1 MHTSGRRRLRAA
13 FFLAVG
19 IGMTGLALL
28 AYALGLLG
36 SFERQTIDVRFSIR
50 GERMPPNLVMVSID
64 EASINHFGHWPFPRS
79 RHAAVIDNLRES
91 GAKVIAFDVQF
102 TEATALAEDNA
113 LIDAVERAR
122 GKVVLATTEVGP
134 HGSTNVFGGDD
145 VVRSVGA
152 RVGDSQL
159 PNDRYAV
166 LRRMPYSVLG
176 LKNFALVAAETAL
189 GRRIDRSQLGGSTA
203 WIDYA
208 GPPGTIPAVSF
219 WRVAKGK
226 FSRDRFR
233 DKVVVVGA
241 AALTIQDVHA
251 TSTSGSGLMA
261 GVEVQGNEIS
271 TALRGFPLKG
281 APGYLNVLLIV
292 LLGLIAPAVSLR
304 RSPQVALTA
313 SLATGGLFAV
323 ATQLAFDHGLI
334 LAFVAPLTSLVLSS
348 AGALAMHYVIAT
360 FERERVRDV
369 FSRFVPEQVVD
380 QVLARTDADLRLG
393 GRQVVATVMF
403 TDLRGFTSSAETMP
417 ADKVIELLNQYLG
430 EMSEAILAH
439 GGTLLSYLGDGI
451 LAVFGA
457 PIDQTD
463 HADRALATS
472 REMLDERLPRFN
484 AWLGEHGLGEGYKMG
499 IGLNT
504 GPVMS
509 GNVGHTRRLEY
520 TAIGDTVN
528 TASRIE
534 GMTKGTSHSLFLAE
548 STYTL
553 LTTADGLVFVDE
565 FEVRGRKQKVKV
577 WGMIAPPVAA
587 PEPQPE
593 SVEAPAQVEPI

>member
-1 MHTSGRRRLRAA
+1 MQTSGRRRLRAT
-13 FFLAVG
+13 FFFAVS

-28 AYALGLLG
+28 AHGLGLLDG
-36 SFERQTIDVRFSIR
+36 FERQTIDTRFSIR
-50 GERMPPNLVMVSID
+50 GEKRPPNLVIVAID
-64 EASINHFGHWPFPRS
+64 EASIKRLGQWPFRRS
-79 RHAAVIDNLRES
+79 LHAAVIDNLRES

-102 TEATALAEDNA
+102 TEPTVETEDNA

-134 HGSTNVFGGDD
+134 NGSTNVFGGDD

-176 LKNFALVAAETAL
+176 LKNFAIVTAEVAR
-189 GRRIDRSQLGGSTA
+189 GRRVDHSQLGGSTA

-208 GPPGTIPAVSF
+208 GPPGTIPAVSY

-226 FSRDRFR
+226 FPRNRFR
-233 DKVVVVGA
+233 HKVVVVGA
-241 AALTIQDVHA
+241 TAITLQDVHA
-251 TSTSGSGLMA
+251 TSTSGSDLMA
-261 GVEVQGNEIS
+261 GLEVQANEVS

-281 APGYLNVLLIV
+281 APGYVDVLLIV
-292 LLGLIAPAVSLR
+292 LLGLIAPAVSMR
-304 RSPQVALTA
+304 RPPVVALTA
-313 SLATGGLFAV
+313 SVVAGGLFAV
-323 ATQLAFDHGLI
+323 ATQLAFNRGLI

-348 AGALAMHYVIAT
+348 VGALAMHYVLAT
-360 FERERVRDV
+360 FERQRVRDV

-393 GRQVVATVMF
+393 GREVVATVMF
-403 TDLRGFTSSAETMP
+403 TDIRGFTTTAETMP
-417 ADKVIELLNQYLG
+417 ADKVIEMLNQYLG

-457 PIDQTD
+457 PIDQED
-463 HADRALATS
+463 HADRAFATS
-472 REMLDERLPRFN
+472 CEMLDERLPRFN
-484 AWLGEHGLGEGYKMG
+484 AWLRDQGLGEGYKIG

-504 GPVMS
+504 GPIMS

-534 GMTKGTSHSLFLAE
+534 GMTKGTPYSLFLAE
-548 STYTL
+548 STHAR
-553 LTTADGLVFVDE
+553 LTTANGLVYVDE
-565 FEVRGRKQKVKV
+565 LEVRGRTQKLKV
-577 WGMIAPPVAA
+577 WGMVASA
-587 PEPQPE
+587 AASAERQP
-593 SVEAPAQVEPI
+593 AK

>member
-1 MHTSGRRRLRAA
+1 
-13 FFLAVG
+13 
-19 IGMTGLALL
+19 MTGLALL
-28 AYALGLLG
+28 AHALGLLDG
-36 SFERQTIDVRFSIR
+36 FERQTIDTRFSIR
-50 GERMPPNLVMVSID
+50 GERAAPNLVMVAID
-64 EASINHFGHWPFPRS
+64 EASIRRLGQWPFRRS
-79 RHAAVIDNLRES
+79 LHAAVIDNLRKS

-102 TEATALAEDNA
+102 TEPTVDIEDNA

-134 HGSTNVFGGDD
+134 NGSTNVFGGDD

-189 GRRIDRSQLGGSTA
+189 GRRIDRSQLGGANA

-208 GPPGTIPAVSF
+208 GPPGTISAVSY
-219 WRVAKGK
+219 WRVASEK
-226 FSRDRFR
+226 FPRDRFR

-241 AALTIQDVHA
+241 TALTLQDVHA
-251 TSTSGSGLMA
+251 TSTSGSDLMA
-261 GVEVQGNEIS
+261 GLEVQANEVS

-281 APGYLNVLLIV
+281 APGYLDVLLIV

-304 RSPQVALTA
+304 RTPLVALTA
-313 SLATGGLFAV
+313 SLAAGGLFAV
-323 ATQLAFDHGLI
+323 ATQLAFNHGLI
-334 LAFVAPLTSLVLSS
+334 LAFVAPLTSLALSS
-348 AGALAMHYVIAT
+348 VGALGTHYLLAT
-360 FERERVRDV
+360 FERQRVRDV

-393 GRQVVATVMF
+393 GREVVATVMF
-403 TDLRGFTSSAETMP
+403 TDLRGFTSTAETMP
-417 ADKVIELLNQYLG
+417 ADKVIEMLNEYLG

-457 PIDQTD
+457 PIDQED

-484 AWLGEHGLGEGYKMG
+484 AWLREHRLGEGYKMG

-504 GPVMS
+504 GPIMS

-534 GMTKGTSHSLFLAE
+534 GMTKGTPYSLFLAE
-548 STYTL
+548 STHAL
-553 LTTADGLVFVDE
+553 LTTADGLVYVDE
-565 FEVRGRKQKVKV
+565 LEVRGRKQKLKV
-577 WGMIAPPVAA
+577 WGMVAPVAS
-587 PEPQPE
+587 EPQPKP
-593 SVEAPAQVEPI
+593 VDAPTRAEPV

>member
-1 MHTSGRRRLRAA
+1 MRMSGRRRLRAA
-13 FFLAVG
+13 FFVAVG
-19 IGMTGLALL
+19 IGMTGLALV

-50 GERMPPNLVMVSID
+50 GERMPRNLVMVGID
-64 EASINHFGHWPFPRS
+64 EASILRLGHWPFRRS

-102 TEATALAEDNA
+102 TEATAEAEDNA

-176 LKNFALVAAETAL
+176 LKNFALVAAEAAL

-219 WRVAKGK
+219 WRVANGR
-226 FSRDRFR
+226 FPRDRFR
-233 DKVVVVGA
+233 DKIVVVGA
-241 AALTIQDVHA
+241 TAVSLQDVHA

-261 GVEVQGNEIS
+261 GLEVQANEIS
-271 TALRGFPLKG
+271 TALRGFPLKS
-281 APGYLNVLLIV
+281 APGYLNVLLIA
-292 LLGLIAPAVSLR
+292 LLGLIPPAVSLR
-304 RSPQVALTA
+304 RSPAVAFAA
-313 SLATGGLFAV
+313 SLAAGGLFAV
-323 ATQLAFDHGLI
+323 SAQVAFNHGVI

-369 FSRFVPEQVVD
+369 FARFVPEQVVD

-393 GRQVVATVMF
+393 GREVVATVMF
-403 TDLRGFTSSAETMP
+403 TDLRGFTSTAENMP
-417 ADKVIELLNQYLG
+417 ADNVIEMLNQYLG
-430 EMSEAILAH
+430 EMSEAILGH

-457 PIDQTD
+457 PIDQAD

-484 AWLGEHGLGEGYKMG
+484 AWLRERGLGEGYKMG

-504 GPVMS
+504 GPIMS

-534 GMTKGTSHSLFLAE
+534 GMTKGTPYSLFAAD
-548 STYTL
+548 STYVL
-553 LTTADGLVFVDE
+553 LTTSDGLVYVDE
-565 FEVRGRKQKVKV
+565 LEARGRKQKVKV
-577 WGMIAPPVAA
+577 WGMVGPPVAA
-587 PEPQPE
+587 PEP
-593 SVEAPAQVEPI
+593 

>member
-1 MHTSGRRRLRAA
+1 MHMSGRRRLRAA

-19 IGMTGLALL
+19 IAMTGLALL

-64 EASINHFGHWPFPRS
+64 EASISRLGHWPFRRS
-79 RHAAVIDNLRES
+79 RHAAVIDNLHES

-102 TEATALAEDNA
+102 TEATAPAEDNA

-134 HGSTNVFGGDD
+134 NGSTNVFGGDD

-176 LKNFALVAAETAL
+176 LKNFALVAAEAAL
-189 GRRIDRSQLGGSTA
+189 GRRIDRAQLGGSTA

-219 WRVAKGK
+219 WRVANGK
-226 FSRDRFR
+226 FPRDRFR

-241 AALTIQDVHA
+241 TALSLQDVHA

-261 GVEVQGNEIS
+261 GLEVQANEIS
-271 TALRGFPLKG
+271 TALRGFPLKN
-281 APGYLNVLLIV
+281 APGYLNVLLIT
-292 LLGLIAPAVSLR
+292 LLGLIPPAVSLR
-304 RSPQVALTA
+304 RSPAVAFAA
-313 SLATGGLFAV
+313 SLVAGGLFAV
-323 ATQLAFDHGLI
+323 STQVAFNHGVI

-369 FSRFVPEQVVD
+369 FARFVPEQVVD

-393 GRQVVATVMF
+393 GREVVATVMF
-403 TDLRGFTSSAETMP
+403 TDLRGFTSTAESMP
-417 ADKVIELLNQYLG
+417 ADKVIEMLNQYLG
-430 EMSEAILAH
+430 EMSEAILGH

-457 PIDQTD
+457 PIDQAD

-472 REMLDERLPRFN
+472 REMLDERLPLFN
-484 AWLGEHGLGEGYKMG
+484 AWLREHRLGEGYKMG

-504 GPVMS
+504 GPIMS

-534 GMTKGTSHSLFLAE
+534 GMTKGTPYSLFVAD
-548 STYTL
+548 STYAL
-553 LTTADGLVFVDE
+553 LTTADGLVYVDE
-565 FEVRGRKQKVKV
+565 LEARGRKQKVRV
-577 WGMIAPPVAA
+577 WGMVGPPVTA
-587 PEPQPE
+587 PELQPE
-593 SVEAPAQVEPI
+593 LPITPLT

>member
-1 MHTSGRRRLRAA
+1 
-13 FFLAVG
+13 
-19 IGMTGLALL
+19 MTGLALL
-28 AYALGLLG
+28 AYAVGVLGD
-36 SFERQTIDVRFSIR
+36 FERQTVDLRFSIR
-50 GERMPPNLVMVSID
+50 GERASPNLVMVGID
-64 EASINHFGHWPFPRS
+64 EESIRRLGHWPFRRS
-79 RHAAVIDNLRES
+79 LHAKVIDNLRKS
-91 GAKVIAFDVQF
+91 GAKVIAYDVQF
-102 TEATALAEDNA
+102 TEPTAPAEDNA
-113 LIDAVERAR
+113 LIDAVGRAP
-122 GKVVLATTEVGP
+122 GKVVLATTEVGL
-134 HGSTNVFGGDD
+134 HGATSVFGGND

-166 LRRMPYSVLG
+166 LRQMPYSVLG
-176 LKNFALVAAETAL
+176 LENFALVAAEQAL

-208 GPPGTIPAVSF
+208 GPPGTIAALPF
-219 WRVAKGK
+219 WRVARGR
-226 FSRDRFR
+226 FPQDRFR
-233 DKVVVVGA
+233 DKIVVVGA
-241 AALTIQDVHA
+241 TARTLQDVHA
-251 TSTSGSGLMA
+251 TSTSGRGLMA
-261 GVEVQGNEIS
+261 GLEVQANEIA
-271 TALRGFPLKG
+271 TALHGFPLQS
-281 APGYLNVLLIV
+281 APGLLNVLLIV
-292 LLGLIAPAVSLR
+292 LLGLVAPAVSLR
-304 RSPQVALTA
+304 RSPLVAFA
-313 SLATGGLFAV
+313 AALAAGGLFAV

-334 LAFVAPLTSLVLSS
+334 LAFVAPLTALVLSS

-393 GRQVVATVMF
+393 GSEVVATVMF
-403 TDLRGFTSSAETMP
+403 TDLRGFTSSAENMP
-417 ADKVIELLNQYLG
+417 ADKVIEMLNHYLG

-457 PIDQTD
+457 PIEQDDQV
-463 HADRALATS
+463 DRALAAS

-484 AWLGEHGLGEGYKMG
+484 AWLREHGLGEGYKMG

-504 GPVMS
+504 GPIMS

-534 GMTKGTSHSLFLAE
+534 GMTKGTPYSLFLAE
-548 STYTL
+548 STYVL
-553 LTTADGLVFVDE
+553 LTTADGLEYVDE

-577 WGMIAPPVAA
+577 WGLG
-587 PEPQPE
+587 
-593 SVEAPAQVEPI
+593 PA

>member
-1 MHTSGRRRLRAA
+1 MYTSGRPRLRAT
-13 FFLAVG
+13 FFFAVA
-19 IGMTGLALL
+19 IGMTGIALL
-28 AYALGLLG
+28 AYALGLLDG
-36 SFERQTIDVRFSIR
+36 FERQTIDTRFAIR
-50 GERMPPNLVMVSID
+50 GNQTTSDVVMVAID
-64 EASINHFGHWPFPRS
+64 EASIRRIGRWPFRRS
-79 RHAAVIDNLRES
+79 LHGDVIDNLRKS
-91 GAKVIAFDVQF
+91 DAKVIAFDVQF
-102 TEATALAEDNA
+102 TEPTVDAEDNA

-134 HGSTNVFGGDD
+134 NGSTNVFGGDD

-152 RVGDSQL
+152 KVGDSQL

-189 GRRIDRSQLGGSTA
+189 GRQIDRAELGGSTA

-208 GPPGTIPAVSF
+208 GPPGTVSAVSY
-219 WRVAKGK
+219 WRVAGGK
-226 FSRDRFR
+226 FARDRFR

-241 AALTIQDVHA
+241 TALTLQDVHA
-251 TSTSGSGLMA
+251 TSTSGSDLMA
-261 GVEVQGNEIS
+261 GLEVQANEIS
-271 TALRGFPLKG
+271 TALRGFPLKS
-281 APGYLNVLLIV
+281 APGYVDVLLIV

-304 RSPQVALTA
+304 RSPGVAIA
-313 SLATGGLFAV
+313 AAVVAAGLFAIG
-323 ATQLAFDHGLI
+323 TQLAFNQGVI
-334 LAFVAPLTSLVLSS
+334 VAFVAPLVALALASV
-348 AGALAMHYVIAT
+348 GALGMHYLLET
-360 FERERVRDV
+360 FERQRVRDV

-393 GRQVVATVMF
+393 GREVVATVMF
-403 TDLRGFTSSAETMP
+403 TDLRGFTSTAESMP
-417 ADKVIELLNQYLG
+417 ADEVIELLNKYLG

-457 PIDQTD
+457 PLDQED
-463 HADRALATS
+463 HADRALASS

-484 AWLGEHGLGEGYKMG
+484 AWLRERSLGEGYKMG

-504 GPVMS
+504 GPIMS

-534 GMTKGTSHSLFLAE
+534 GMTKGTPYSLFLAE
-548 STYTL
+548 STHAL
-553 LTTADGLVFVDE
+553 LTTADGLVYIDE
-565 FEVRGRKQKVKV
+565 LEVRGRKQKLKV
-577 WGMIAPPVAA
+577 WGMIAPNGG
-587 PEPQPE
+587 
-593 SVEAPAQVEPI
+593 PARSSYGPRSR

>member
-1 MHTSGRRRLRAA
+1 MYTSGRPRLRAT
-13 FFLAVG
+13 FFFAVA
-19 IGMTGLALL
+19 IGMTGIALL
-28 AYALGLLG
+28 AYGLGLLDG
-36 SFERQTIDVRFSIR
+36 FERQTIDTRFSIR
-50 GERMPPNLVMVSID
+50 GDRTAPGVVMVAID
-64 EASINHFGHWPFPRS
+64 EASIRRLGRWPFRRS
-79 RHAAVIDNLRES
+79 LHGDVIDDLRAG

-102 TEATALAEDNA
+102 TEPTVDVEDNA

-134 HGSTNVFGGDD
+134 NGSTSVFGGDD

-176 LKNFALVAAETAL
+176 LKNFALVAAEVAL
-189 GRRIDRSQLGGSTA
+189 GRSIDRSELGGSTA

-219 WRVAKGK
+219 WRVANGK
-226 FSRDRFR
+226 VPRDRFR

-241 AALTIQDVHA
+241 TALTLQDVHA
-251 TSTSGSGLMA
+251 TSTSGSDLMA
-261 GVEVQGNEIS
+261 GLEVQANEIS
-271 TALRGFPLKG
+271 TALRGFPLKN
-281 APGYLNVLLIV
+281 APGYVDVLLIV
-292 LLGLIAPAVSLR
+292 LLGLIAPVVSLR
-304 RSPQVALTA
+304 RSPLVALTV
-313 SLATGGLFAV
+313 SLAAGVLFAV
-323 ATQLAFDHGLI
+323 AAQLAFNQGLI
-334 LAFVAPLTSLVLSS
+334 VAFVAPLVALGLASV
-348 AGALAMHYVIAT
+348 GALGMHYLLAT
-360 FERERVRDV
+360 FERQRVRDV

-393 GRQVVATVMF
+393 GREVVATVMF
-403 TDLRGFTSSAETMP
+403 TDLRGFTSTAESMP
-417 ADKVIELLNQYLG
+417 AENVIELLNQYLG

-457 PIDQTD
+457 PLEQED

-484 AWLGEHGLGEGYKMG
+484 AWLREHKLGEGFKMG

-504 GPVMS
+504 GPIMS

-534 GMTKGTSHSLFLAE
+534 GMTKGTPYSLFVAE
-548 STYTL
+548 STHAL
-553 LTTADGLVFVDE
+553 LTTVDGLVYIDE
-565 FEVRGRKQKVKV
+565 LEVRGRKQKLKL
-577 WGMIAPPVAA
+577 WGRVAS
-587 PEPQPE
+587 PI
-593 SVEAPAQVEPI
+593 APAQVEPSD

>member
-1 MHTSGRRRLRAA
+1 MHASGRRRLRAA

-28 AYALGLLG
+28 TYALGLLG
-36 SFERQTIDVRFSIR
+36 DFERQTVDVRFSIR

-64 EASINHFGHWPFPRS
+64 EASLRHLGRWPFRRS
-79 RHAAVIDNLRES
+79 IHATVIDNLRES

-102 TEATALAEDNA
+102 TEPTVPAEDNA
-113 LIDAVERAR
+113 LIDAVGRAR
-122 GKVVLATTEVGP
+122 GKVVLATAEVGP
-134 HGSTNVFGGDD
+134 HGSTSVFGGDD

-176 LKNFALVAAETAL
+176 LENFALVTAEVAL

-219 WRVAKGK
+219 WRVAQGT
-226 FSRDRFR
+226 FPRDRFQN
-233 DKVVVVGA
+233 KVVVVGA
-241 AALTIQDVHA
+241 TAVLLQDVHA

-261 GVEVQGNEIS
+261 GLEVQANEIS
-271 TALRGFPLKG
+271 TALRGFPLKS

-304 RSPQVALTA
+304 RSPVVALSA
-313 SLATGGLFAV
+313 SLAAGGLFAV
-323 ATQLAFDHGLI
+323 ATQLAFDRGLI

-360 FERERVRDV
+360 FERQRVRDV

-393 GRQVVATVMF
+393 GREVVATVMF

-417 ADKVIELLNQYLG
+417 ADKVIEVLNQYLG
-430 EMSEAILAH
+430 EMSEAILVH

-457 PIDQTD
+457 PLEQAD

-484 AWLGEHGLGEGYKMG
+484 AWLRAHELGEGYNMG

-504 GPVMS
+504 GPIMC

-520 TAIGDTVN
+520 TAVGDTVN

-534 GMTKGTSHSLFLAE
+534 GLTKGTPYSLFLAE
-548 STYTL
+548 STYAL
-553 LTTADGLVFVDE
+553 LTTADGAVYVDE
-565 FEVRGRKQKVKV
+565 LEVRGRKQKLKV
-577 WGMIAPPVAA
+577 WGMVAPPVAA
-587 PEPQPE
+587 LE
-593 SVEAPAQVEPI
+593 